1 MRAFGGV
8 GLVLLA
14 ILHQDVWFWSSQTRW
29 FGLPI
34 GLTYHVG
41 LCLLAS
47 VVAMTI
53 ASSVVLVIGSLVS
66 RPPEDDR
73 VRRFFAAEGLA

>member
-14 ILHQDVWFWSSQTRW
+14 ILHQDVWSSQTRW

-73 VRRFFAAEGLA
+73 VRRFFEAEGSA

>member
-1 MRAFGGV
+1 VRAFGGV

-47 VVAMTI
+47 VVFY
-53 ASSVVLVIGSLVS
+53 VVGRSLWDG
-66 RPPEDDR
+66 ED
-73 VRRFFAAEGLA
+73 

>member
-1 MRAFGGV
+1 MVRV
-8 GLVLLA
+8 
-14 ILHQDVWFWSSQTRW
+14 
-29 FGLPI
+29 PI

-66 RPPEDDR
+66 RLPEDDR
-73 VRRFFAAEGLA
+73 VRRFFEAEGSA